1 MRWLL
6 GKRQT
11 GVGEWLQGRSTGGGQ
26 AYGHNGR
33 TEKLSV
39 GPWRCGGTTVW
50 CIRARW

>member
-1 MRWLL
+1 MAAW
-6 GKRQT
+6 KT
-11 GVGEWLQGRSTGGGQ
+11 ANGRRRVAPGSQYGRRQ

-39 GPWRCGGTTVW
+39 GPWRCGGTTGW